1 MDALD
6 KLEAM
11 RREHDAAQ
19 AETRNLVVSLQIS
32 TDPQEH
38 GLLNAELSVLVA
50 KLQEQRK
57 WIGLCEAEVQHTQYR
72 MLSEQHGREPY
83 KYRDY
88 GHSQLPPSTLSRRS
102 CEILRAAHV

>member
-19 AETRNLVVSLQIS
+19 AETRNLVVSLQKT

-88 GHSQLPPSTLSRRS
+88 GHSQLPPS
-102 CEILRAAHV
+102 